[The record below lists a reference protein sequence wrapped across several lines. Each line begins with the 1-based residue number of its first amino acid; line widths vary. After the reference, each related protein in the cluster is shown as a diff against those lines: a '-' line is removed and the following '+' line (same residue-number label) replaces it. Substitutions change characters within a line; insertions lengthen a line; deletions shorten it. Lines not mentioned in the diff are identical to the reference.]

1 MGWIREA
8 LDKNFGMQ
16 GEGGLFFLRTI
27 KLPKVGKSRRARGLA
42 FVAAALLPAIV
53 WTGTALAAS
62 DSEWPAYG
70 HDYGDSRHSP
80 LTQITPANV
89 GKLKPV
95 WTFHMRP
102 ADATRG
108 FASSENTPIVVG
120 GVMYLSTPYG
130 RVVALDAETGKQ
142 RWAYQVPEGDQ
153 PATRGVSYWPGPK
166 NKKTAPEIVFG
177 TRAGLLIALEAR
189 TGEPVK
195 GFGEDGIVDLH
206 SRVVMQGFP
215 RAALGVTSAPVIY
228 KNLIITGSRTQET
241 PARGASGQVRA
252 FDVQTGKEVWHFNGV
267 PQPGEPFHETWDAN
281 TWLHRSGVN
290 VWAGLTLDARRGIV
304 YLPFGA
310 PTFDQSGN
318 DRKGPSLFSNSLVAV
333 DAATGKYLWHFQA
346 LHHDLWDYDLPLTT
360 LVDVRKDGRTIPA
373 IAVMSKASLLFLLD
387 RVTGKPVYE
396 IKEVPVPTDT
406 DMIGE
411 APSPTQPMSITPP
424 LGRTSFD
431 MSELANLS
439 PQQKAGCDKIIKD
452 MNIVG
457 GKFLQP
463 QRVDSGV
470 ARFPG
475 SWGGIDWSHAAFDPK
490 TGYYILNTSDMGS
503 PQVMVRKADG
513 SYDMRDGYQ
522 WFWDKTSRM
531 PCQVPPWGSLYAV
544 NVNTGAIAWRSTLG
558 VTDGLADPN
567 TGRPNV
573 GGPITTGGGLVFI
586 GATDDKRLRAFD
598 IKTGKELWTF
608 PLPASLYGTPMTWR
622 GKSGRQYVGAVTTGG
637 FWGETAGADD
647 VTAFALP

>member
-1 MGWIREA
+1 MGWIRKV
-8 LDKNFGMQ
+8 LDSGVIR
-16 GEGGLFFLRTI
+16 GEGGVPFFRGTI
-27 KLPKVGKSRRARGLA
+27 KLRGANFRGLTRMLAAAA
-42 FVAAALLPAIV
+42 FAAAWIGLPIAVAAPL
-53 WTGTALAAS
+53 
-62 DSEWPAYG
+62 DSEWPTYG

-80 LTQITPANV
+80 LAQITPANV
-89 GKLKPV
+89 ATLKPA
-95 WTFHMRP
+95 WTWHMRTP
-102 ADATRG
+102 DRAARG

-120 GVMYLSTPYG
+120 GVMYVSTPYG

-142 RWAYQVPEGDQ
+142 RWAYQLPGSDQ
-153 PATRGVSYWPGPK
+153 PATRGVSYWPG
-166 NKKTAPEIVFG
+166 KKPQIVFG

-206 SRVVMQGFP
+206 SKPVMQGFP

-228 KNLIITGSRTQET
+228 KNLIITGSRVQEA

-252 FDVQTGKEVWHFNGV
+252 FDVRSGKEVWHFNGV
-267 PQPGEPFHETWDAN
+267 PQPGEPFHDTWDAN

-290 VWAGLTLDARRGIV
+290 VWAGLTLDARRGIA

-318 DRKGPSLFSNSLVAV
+318 DRKGPSLFSNALVAV

-360 LVDVRKDGRTIPA
+360 LVDVKKDGRTIPA

-387 RVTGKPVYE
+387 RVTGKPVYD

-573 GGPITTGGGLVFI
+573 GGPITTGGGLIFI
-586 GATDDKRLRAFD
+586 GATDDKQLRAFD

-622 GKSGRQYVGAVTTGG
+622 GKSGKQYIGAVTTGG
-637 FWGETAGADD
+637 FWGEAAGADD